1 MCVAAMSVAHADAV
15 KVGLHE
21 TGGVHVE
28 SGTVTQS
35 DPVVLGDKAKFYKT
49 GAGELVLPLANVN
62 RQRDYSLAAL
72 DGKMTI
78 SAGDDS
84 TVDVSQPPAVLSLLT
99 DDDSFNSNIFHIPL
113 LFYYFLVDFP

>member
-1 MCVAAMSVAHADAV
+1 MKKRVSAMMCVAAMSVAHADAV

-84 TVDVSQPPAVLSLLT
+84 TA
-99 DDDSFNSNIFHIPL
+99 NG
-113 LFYYFLVDFP
+113 